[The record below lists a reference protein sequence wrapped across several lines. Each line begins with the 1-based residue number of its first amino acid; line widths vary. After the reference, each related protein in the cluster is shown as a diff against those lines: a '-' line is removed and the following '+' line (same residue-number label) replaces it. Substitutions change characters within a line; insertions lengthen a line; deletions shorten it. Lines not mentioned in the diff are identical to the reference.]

1 MTTYKVTL
9 SDLILFK
16 PENDREKEIYTINK
30 DLIVEMM
37 KNLNDN
43 IYYLGGQIKMTH
55 NDFIDL
61 ELINK
66 VREIDRQR
74 MIEFGGPSNSWELIS
89 INNHNKMLNDTE
101 IMLKKYIE
109 VMKMREIKSY

>member
-1 MTTYKVTL
+1 MSTYRVTL

-30 DLIVEMM
+30 DVIVEMM

-74 MIEFGGPSNSWELIS
+74 LIEYGGPYNSWEAIS
-89 INNHNKMLNDTE
+89 INRHKKMLDDTE
-101 IMLKKYIE
+101 IILKKYFEI
-109 VMKMREIKSY
+109 MKMREN